1 MMELMKIMYTSF
13 KRSHACT
20 SALSALTLQQATAD
34 PRLCRT
40 LVGKSDSVSWGHSS
54 LFLGPGSHK
63 VLFVPSESLSPQSC
77 VRSGGSMVGLMATFS
92 KRVYV
97 IPRSAAPVLISAC
110 LRWAKF
116 R

>member
-1 MMELMKIMYTSF
+1 MVEVMKIMATSF

-40 LVGKSDSVSWGHSS
+40 LVGKSDSVSWGRSS

-77 VRSGGSMVGLMATFS
+77 VSSGSSMVGLMATSS
-92 KRVYV
+92 KRAYAMPGSIASRAPAPAAVY
-97 IPRSAAPVLISAC
+97 C
-110 LRWAKF
+110 
-116 R
+116 